1 MTLVY
6 FQIDQ
11 EDGKEGGKKLLS
23 LLEIV
28 NLEFETTFEDMPEL
42 KYLESKLINQVK
54 YILHLFISLLI
65 YNSLVYQLLSECEIS
80 GKVPLIDVKQL
91 HSILMNE
98 LKSIDS
104 SSTVRASL
112 LQEIQVSFLS

>member
-1 MTLVY
+1 MV
-6 FQIDQ
+6 
-11 EDGKEGGKKLLS
+11 
-23 LLEIV
+23 
-28 NLEFETTFEDMPEL
+28 
-42 KYLESKLINQVK
+42 
-54 YILHLFISLLI
+54 
-65 YNSLVYQLLSECEIS
+65 

-112 LQEIQVSFLS
+112 LQEIQVSNIYFNLLVFNNLNVYYILGVVSVCCKN